1 MPRYGATFLVM
12 HGPQTVVE
20 PPYRTKQVVVEFP
33 SYQAAL
39 DCFNTPAYSAAAQL
53 RHALAAGAMVMV
65 EGYDGPQGLDLL
77 RRPAKRPQTARA
89 APTTGAASGAATA
102 GQGQGGP
109 MRRLLVRPVRVSG
122 VSGDAKPRLANSS
135 GSPWLAGWLT
145 DKPHYFIQLT
155 HRKT

>member
-1 MPRYGATFLVM
+1 MATPKGYWISNSAIADRAGILRYRAANRDVMPRYGATFLVM

-77 RRPAKRPQTARA
+77 RRPAKRPGPSRQRAKRPWLRA
-89 APTTGAASGAATA
+89 AAAGAAQPLGAIANGKA
-102 GQGQGGP
+102 GP
-109 MRRLLVRPVRVSG
+109 FRR
-122 VSGDAKPRLANSS
+122 
-135 GSPWLAGWLT
+135 
-145 DKPHYFIQLT
+145 
-155 HRKT
+155 